1 MHRQCTC
8 RGCTT
13 TKQASLKRRK
23 SCVGQVNSLE
33 GVWCRSLTPVPTTRT
48 SLRRVASRCERLRRL
63 RRLRAVAA
71 GCEPLRAIASHCSH
85 CEPLRAIA
93 SGWSGRGRLQTALH
107 TRPGCALVL
116 CDDWTPLAPPLT
128 LSHLSSP
135 RDRRCEYLRFPAWE
149 VKTPRH
155 RAG

>member
-1 MHRQCTC
+1 MHLQRLYNY
-8 RGCTT
+8 
-13 TKQASLKRRK
+13 KASIPK

-116 CDDWTPLAPPLT
+116 CDDWTPM
-128 LSHLSSP
+128 S
-135 RDRRCEYLRFPAWE
+135 RCAQTGHWPVECMHAHTCHTCVCMCMWSITQS
-149 VKTPRH
+149 V
-155 RAG
+155 